1 MTRRRSWSCRL
12 KALMKPISAGC
23 LRGPR
28 PLRDARRRRGSFRG
42 AAKRRAR
49 NRYSRSAVMD
59 SGLPRCA
66 RPRNDRSNRQSR
78 NTRRER
84 SSVDGGPFD
93 HALELRVFL
102 ALGPTD
108 RADLFQYVLRLEQI
122 ALLGVPHPV
131 IGPGADVVR
140 IGRERLL
147 VPIFGVVIAPEL
159 AA

>member
-1 MTRRRSWSCRL
+1 MR
-12 KALMKPISAGC
+12 AAGVGHSGAPQSGEPGIHTP
-23 LRGPR
+23 GPR
-28 PLRDARRRRGSFRG
+28 LWIPGSL
-42 AAKRRAR
+42 AAL
-49 NRYSRSAVMD
+49 
-59 SGLPRCA
+59 G
-66 RPRNDRSNRQSR
+66 PRNDRRNRQSR

-84 SSVDGGPFD
+84 SSVYGGPFD

-108 RADLFQYVLRLEQI
+108 RADLFQDVLRLEQI